1 MSSKETDEL
10 FEVIQSLSSAERRY
24 FKVYFE
30 RNAYG
35 EATKYIRVY
44 DALASM
50 NEFDKTKLQE
60 KLKGEKTV
68 EYYSKTKAYL
78 LDAIFTAMR
87 SYRAGNATREDI
99 YSTIQTIHFLLDKN
113 LDDYALRL
121 IHKTKALCY
130 DIELLSVLIELIYL
144 EESLLQQQ
152 IAPEQNSFDEV
163 AHVMTLYNELL
174 HLNRIDKQV
183 YSLYKQFGVR
193 PSEEAKSTITSI
205 INELSSKSKSNL
217 LLLGSRELRYSILS
231 LCYHILGKYKEATD
245 ARAQGIHIAI
255 NAPEAYIQENAK
267 RLVRSLGNLQSFAFQ
282 GRDYEF
288 YKQTIDFVNEQLPKL
303 TSNETLIYE
312 IRITQLFC
320 SISLTMDFTL
330 FTKEVQFIEQ
340 NINQLR
346 SIHVVRR
353 GDTTFNI
360 ALGYFKTGKFN
371 DAIRWLNELST
382 IPSIEQRADLAIH
395 AKIFEI
401 LLHWKLNNLDVVQ
414 SKTLSFKRYLTKRDQ
429 LGEFEQAMIRFLNS
443 AIKKKSTDDF
453 PKAIESIRKQ
463 LATLDASKYAGIVA
477 HYNDLLFWFEQP
489 ENNS

>member
-1 MSSKETDEL
+1 
-10 FEVIQSLSSAERRY
+10 
-24 FKVYFE
+24 
-30 RNAYG
+30 
-35 EATKYIRVY
+35 
-44 DALASM
+44 
-50 NEFDKTKLQE
+50 
-60 KLKGEKTV
+60 
-68 EYYSKTKAYL
+68 
-78 LDAIFTAMR
+78 
-87 SYRAGNATREDI
+87 
-99 YSTIQTIHFLLDKN
+99 
-113 LDDYALRL
+113 
-121 IHKTKALCY
+121 
-130 DIELLSVLIELIYL
+130 
-144 EESLLQQQ
+144 
-152 IAPEQNSFDEV
+152 
-163 AHVMTLYNELL
+163 
-174 HLNRIDKQV
+174 
-183 YSLYKQFGVR
+183 
-193 PSEEAKSTITSI
+193 
-205 INELSSKSKSNL
+205 
-217 LLLGSRELRYSILS
+217 
-231 LCYHILGKYKEATD
+231 
-245 ARAQGIHIAI
+245 
-255 NAPEAYIQENAK
+255 
-267 RLVRSLGNLQSFAFQ
+267 
-282 GRDYEF
+282 
-288 YKQTIDFVNEQLPKL
+288 
-303 TSNETLIYE
+303 
-312 IRITQLFC
+312 
-320 SISLTMDFTL
+320 MDFTL